1 MKINVRMII
10 SVLLCALLAL
20 SGCGA
25 QDVTAQTD
33 PAAGTDAPGESPAA
47 GTDAASASSAFS
59 DRDLAGS
66 YDEAEAVA
74 ITLEG
79 GSASCS
85 SNAVTIDGGQ
95 IVIGAEGVYVVSGT
109 LDDGQIIVNAGE
121 TDKVQLVLKGADITC
136 GSSAAIY
143 ALEADKV
150 FVTLAEGT
158 ENRLAN
164 GGEYI
169 AIDDNNIDAVIF
181 AKTDLTLNGSGSL
194 SIDARAGHGVVSKDD
209 LVIAGGSYTIAA
221 TSHGLSGKDSVA
233 IASGSFVISSGK
245 DGIHSENSD
254 DLTLG
259 TLYIA
264 SGSFEITSQGDAVSA
279 QGELLIDGGDFSI
292 YTGEGS
298 ASVEMST
305 GDGFGGG
312 MGGPFGWNDTGAQA
326 EDEDSVSQKGIKG
339 ESAFT
344 INGGSFV
351 IDSADDCLHAGG
363 AMLIIAGE
371 FELSSGGDAVHC
383 DGALTIEGGSFDI
396 PYCYEGIEGLSMT
409 IEGGEFDIVSND
421 DGLNAAGG
429 ADSSGFGGFGGRR
442 PDNFASGSDSFI
454 IINGGSFT
462 IVSSGDCIDSNGDLT
477 INGGR
482 LDLTCN
488 GGGDTALDCD
498 GSYANNGGEV
508 STNDSSENNP
518 GQMGGGQMGGQMPA
532 GPGDRRDPGGQT
544 VGSA

>member
-1 MKINVRMII
+1 MKINIHILVSI
-10 SVLLCALLAL
+10 LLCALLTL

-33 PAAGTDAPGESPAA
+33 PAAGTDTPEESPSA
-47 GTDAASASSAFS
+47 GTDAASVSSIFS

-74 ITLEG
+74 IMLEG
-79 GSASCS
+79 ESASCS
-85 SNAVTIDGGQ
+85 SDAVSVDGGQ

-150 FVTLAEGT
+150 FITLAEGT

-194 SIDARAGHGVVSKDD
+194 SIDAQAGHGVVSKDD
-209 LVIAGGSYTIAA
+209 LVIVGGSYTIAA
-221 TSHGLSGKDSVA
+221 ASHGLSGKDSVA
-233 IASGSFVISSGK
+233 IASGNFVISSGK

-264 SGSFEITSQGDAVSA
+264 SGSFDIASQGDAVSA
-279 QGELLIDGGDFSI
+279 QGELQIDGGDFEL

-298 ASVEMST
+298 AGVEMST
-305 GDGFGGG
+305 GDDFGG
-312 MGGPFGWNDTGAQA
+312 MGGPFGWTDTGAQTQD
-326 EDEDSVSQKGIKG
+326 DEDSVSQKGIKG

-344 INGGSFV
+344 I
-351 IDSADDCLHAGG
+351 
-363 AMLIIAGE
+363 
-371 FELSSGGDAVHC
+371 SGG
-383 DGALTIEGGSFDI
+383 T
-396 PYCYEGIEGLSMT
+396 
-409 IEGGEFDIVSND
+409 
-421 DGLNAAGG
+421 
-429 ADSSGFGGFGGRR
+429 
-442 PDNFASGSDSFI
+442 
-454 IINGGSFT
+454 
-462 IVSSGDCIDSNGDLT
+462 
-477 INGGR
+477 

-488 GGGDTALDCD
+488 GNGDTAIDCD
-498 GSYANNGGEV
+498 GSYANNAERSVPTMARRTTLVRWVLDSAETWAARHLPGLATGENPAV
-508 STNDSSENNP
+508 RLSVLRNVFVRRRNCLVCAWGMCHEQTCPPDKCAKKRSTGRWNNICATPPERTGRNKETYVCITYSVP
-518 GQMGGGQMGGQMPA
+518 GHKTVA
-532 GPGDRRDPGGQT
+532 GDELSILPYP
-544 VGSA
+544 

>member
-1 MKINVRMII
+1 MKINIRILMSI
-10 SVLLCALLAL
+10 LLCALLTL

-33 PAAGTDAPGESPAA
+33 PAAGTDTPEESPSA
-47 GTDAASASSAFS
+47 GTDAASASSIFS

-74 ITLEG
+74 IMLEG
-79 GSASCS
+79 ESASCS
-85 SNAVTIDGGQ
+85 SDAVSVDGGQ

-121 TDKVQLVLKGADITC
+121 TDKVFI
-136 GSSAAIY
+136 
-143 ALEADKV
+143 
-150 FVTLAEGT
+150 TLAEGT

-194 SIDARAGHGVVSKDD
+194 SIDAQAGHGVVSKDD

-221 TSHGLSGKDSVA
+221 ASHGLSGKDSVA
-233 IASGSFVISSGK
+233 IASGNFVISSGK

-264 SGSFEITSQGDAVSA
+264 SGSFDITSQGDAVSA
-279 QGELLIDGGDFSI
+279 QGELQIDGGDFEL

-305 GDGFGGG
+305 GDDFGG
-312 MGGPFGWNDTGAQA
+312 MGGPFGWTDTGAQTQD
-326 EDEDSVSQKGIKG
+326 DEDSVSQKGIKG

-344 INGGSFV
+344 I
-351 IDSADDCLHAGG
+351 
-363 AMLIIAGE
+363 
-371 FELSSGGDAVHC
+371 SGG
-383 DGALTIEGGSFDI
+383 T
-396 PYCYEGIEGLSMT
+396 
-409 IEGGEFDIVSND
+409 
-421 DGLNAAGG
+421 
-429 ADSSGFGGFGGRR
+429 
-442 PDNFASGSDSFI
+442 
-454 IINGGSFT
+454 
-462 IVSSGDCIDSNGDLT
+462 
-477 INGGR
+477 

-488 GGGDTALDCD
+488 GNGDTAIDCD

-508 STNDSSENNP
+508 STNDGSENNP
-518 GQMGGGQMGGQMPA
+518 GQMGVGQRGDMGGQTPA
-532 GPGDRRDPGGQT
+532 GPGDRREPGGQT
-544 VGSA
+544 LGAA

>member
-33 PAAGTDAPGESPAA
+33 PAAGTDAPGESPSA

-79 GSASCS
+79 G
-85 SNAVTIDGGQ
+85 Q

-121 TDKVQLVLKGADITC
+121 TDKVQIVLKGADITC

-194 SIDARAGHGVVSKDD
+194 SIDARAERTARVLAAS
-209 LVIAGGSYTIAA
+209 AEGGR
-221 TSHGLSGKDSVA
+221 
-233 IASGSFVISSGK
+233 
-245 DGIHSENSD
+245 
-254 DLTLG
+254 
-259 TLYIA
+259 
-264 SGSFEITSQGDAVSA
+264 ITSRRA
-279 QGELLIDGGDFSI
+279 Q
-292 YTGEGS
+292 
-298 ASVEMST
+298 
-305 GDGFGGG
+305 
-312 MGGPFGWNDTGAQA
+312 
-326 EDEDSVSQKGIKG
+326 
-339 ESAFT
+339 
-344 INGGSFV
+344 
-351 IDSADDCLHAGG
+351 
-363 AMLIIAGE
+363 
-371 FELSSGGDAVHC
+371 
-383 DGALTIEGGSFDI
+383 
-396 PYCYEGIEGLSMT
+396 
-409 IEGGEFDIVSND
+409 
-421 DGLNAAGG
+421 
-429 ADSSGFGGFGGRR
+429 
-442 PDNFASGSDSFI
+442 
-454 IINGGSFT
+454 
-462 IVSSGDCIDSNGDLT
+462 
-477 INGGR
+477 
-482 LDLTCN
+482 
-488 GGGDTALDCD
+488 TALL
-498 GSYANNGGEV
+498 S
-508 STNDSSENNP
+508 
-518 GQMGGGQMGGQMPA
+518 
-532 GPGDRRDPGGQT
+532 
-544 VGSA
+544 